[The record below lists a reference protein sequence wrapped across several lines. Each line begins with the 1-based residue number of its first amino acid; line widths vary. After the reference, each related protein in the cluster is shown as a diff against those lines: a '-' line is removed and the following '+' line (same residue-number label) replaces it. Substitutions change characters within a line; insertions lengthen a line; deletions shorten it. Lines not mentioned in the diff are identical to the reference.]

1 MGIANYEPNATRA
14 PLTPG
19 HAWPINPA
27 FLWDFWVLP
36 STQIQTIIIGVDL
49 QKEKILGLGHQYMAL
64 N

>member
-14 PLTPG
+14 PPTPG
-19 HAWPINPA
+19 YAWPINPA

-36 STQIQTIIIGVDL
+36 SPQIQATITGVDL
-49 QKEKILGLGHQYMAL
+49 QKEIILGLGYHYMAS